1 MRVKKESWVK
11 ILGSSG
17 RNNRQIFEHIR
28 LEPTTEAIH

>member
-1 MRVKKESWVK
+1 MGIKKNKWVK

-28 LEPTTEAIH
+28 LKTILW